1 MTALN
6 DLPTPC
12 LLIEQSRLTANIS
25 AMQARADAQGVR
37 LRPHIKTHK
46 STRLGRMQRDAGARG
61 VTVATT
67 GEAECFVRAGFD
79 DIRIAYP
86 VIGQGRLERIASLRT
101 HADVSFCIDTVAGAQ
116 AASAFFAPSR
126 APADV
131 LIEVDVGQHRCGVDP
146 EDARA
151 VALARTIAESP
162 GIRLAGIL
170 THAGQVYKGPPD
182 GVSKAEALRSV
193 ARHERDAMLRFA
205 GRLQEAGLAD
215 PDSFEISIGSTP
227 TMHAF
232 ENRQAGGF
240 RITEIRPGNYI
251 FHDAMQAALGAATL
265 KDCALT
271 ALTTV
276 VSRRRTASG
285 KEQLFAD
292 AGSKTVATDQGAL
305 TDGYG
310 QLLYDARRM
319 EPLPHAR
326 IAALSEEH
334 AWIDVPGGSTLEV
347 GDRIRFVPNHACVCM
362 HLHET
367 AWLVDGDDVL
377 DAVPIDARAR

>member
-1 MTALN
+1 MATLN

-12 LLIEQSRLTANIS
+12 LLIEQSRLEANIA

-46 STRLGRMQRDAGARG
+46 STALARKQREAGARG
-61 VTVATT
+61 VTVATV
-67 GEAECFVRAGFD
+67 GEAECFARAGFD

-86 VIGQGRLERIASLRT
+86 VIGGDRLARVANLSALAR
-101 HADVSFCIDTVAGAQ
+101 VSFCVDTAPGAQ
-116 AASAFFAPSR
+116 AAADFFAAR
-126 APADV
+126 GEAAEV
-131 LIEVDVGQHRCGVDP
+131 LIEVDTGQHRCGVDP
-146 EDARA
+146 EDPRA
-151 VALARTIAESP
+151 VALAQAVAESP
-162 GIRLAGIL
+162 GIRLVGIL
-170 THAGQVYKGPPD
+170 THAGQVYKGPAK
-182 GVSKAEALRSV
+182 GVSKKEAIQTVSR
-193 ARHERDAMLRFA
+193 RERDAMLRFA
-205 GRLQEAGLAD
+205 GRLQEAGLAE

-232 ENRQAGGF
+232 ENRREGGF

-251 FHDAMQAALGAATL
+251 FHDAMQASLGAVAL

-276 VSRRRTASG
+276 VSRHRTASG
-285 KEQLFAD
+285 RERLFAD
-292 AGSKTVATDQGAL
+292 AGSKAVASDQGAL
-305 TDGYG
+305 TDGHG

-326 IAALSEEH
+326 IASLSEEH
-334 AWIDVPGGSTLEV
+334 AWIDVPGGSTLET
-347 GDRIRFVPNHACVCM
+347 GDRIRFVPNHACACM

-367 AWLVDGDDVL
+367 AWIVDGEDVL
-377 DAVPIDARAR
+377 EAVRIDARAR

>member
-1 MTALN
+1 MAALN

-12 LLIEQSRLTANIS
+12 LLIERSRLTANIS
-25 AMQARADAQGVR
+25 AMQGRADAQGVR
-37 LRPHIKTHK
+37 LRPHVKTHK
-46 STRLGRMQRDAGARG
+46 STALARMQREAGARG
-61 VTVATT
+61 LTVATT
-67 GEAECFVRAGFD
+67 GEAECFARAGFD

-86 VIGQGRLERIASLRT
+86 VVGQDRLARIADLRSR
-101 HADVSFCIDTVAGAQ
+101 ARVSFCIDTMRGAQ
-116 AASAFFAPSR
+116 AASDFFASR
-126 APADV
+126 GAPAEV

-151 VALARTIAESP
+151 EALARMAAESP
-162 GIRLAGIL
+162 GIRLVGIL
-170 THAGQVYKGPPD
+170 THAGQVYKGPPP
-182 GVSKAEALRSV
+182 GVAKEDFLRTVS
-193 ARHERDAMLRFA
+193 RRERDAMLQFA
-205 GRLQEAGLAD
+205 LRLRKAGLAE

-227 TMHAF
+227 TMHVF
-232 ENRQAGGF
+232 ENREAEGF

-251 FHDAMQAALGAATL
+251 FHDAMQASLGAVSL

-276 VSRRRTASG
+276 VSRRRTSSG
-285 KEQLFAD
+285 REQLFAD
-292 AGSKTVATDQGAL
+292 AGSKTVASDQGAL

-319 EPLPHAR
+319 ERLPHAR
-326 IAALSEEH
+326 ISALSEEH

-367 AWLVDGDDVL
+367 AWLVDGEDVL
-377 DAVPIDARAR
+377 EAVPIDARLR

>member
-1 MTALN
+1 MVTLN

-12 LLIEQSRLTANIS
+12 LLIEHSRLTANIS

-46 STRLGRMQRDAGARG
+46 STALARRQQEAGARG
-61 VTVATT
+61 VTVATA
-67 GEAECFVRAGFD
+67 GEAECFARAGFD

-86 VIGQGRLERIASLRT
+86 AIGSDRLARIADLGALAR
-101 HADVSFCIDTVAGAQ
+101 VSFCIDTVPGAR
-116 AASAFFAPSR
+116 AASEFFAAR
-126 APADV
+126 GAVAEV
-131 LIEVDVGQHRCGVDP
+131 LIEVNTGQHRCGVDP

-151 VALARTIAESP
+151 VALARTVAESP
-162 GIRLAGIL
+162 GMRLAGIL
-170 THAGQVYKGPPD
+170 THAGQVYKGPPE
-182 GVSKAEALRSV
+182 GISKEEAIRAVSR
-193 ARHERDAMLRFA
+193 RERDTMLRFA
-205 GRLQEAGLAD
+205 MRLREAGLAE

-232 ENRQAGGF
+232 ENRREGGF
-240 RITEIRPGNYI
+240 LITEIRPGNYI

-271 ALTTV
+271 VLTTV
-276 VSRRRTASG
+276 VSRHRTASG
-285 KEQLFAD
+285 RERLFAD
-292 AGSKTVATDQGAL
+292 AGSKTVASDQGAL

-326 IAALSEEH
+326 IASLSEEH

-367 AWLVDGDDVL
+367 AWLVNGEDVL
-377 DAVPIDARAR
+377 EAVPVDARAR